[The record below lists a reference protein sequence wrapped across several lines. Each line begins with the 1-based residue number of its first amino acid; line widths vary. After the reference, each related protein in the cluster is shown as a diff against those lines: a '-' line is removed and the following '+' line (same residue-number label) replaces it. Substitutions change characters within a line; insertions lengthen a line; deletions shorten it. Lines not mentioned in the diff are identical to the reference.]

1 MNDTSKSLVS
11 RCDATSCRY
20 NEDMECHAGQ
30 IEVHMVMGEMGAQ
43 MAHCMTFSP
52 EDSEGMTQGMQPSSG
67 ND

>member
-20 NEDMECHAGQ
+20 NEDMQCHAGQ
-30 IEVHMVMGEMGAQ
+30 IEVQMVMGDMGAQ

-52 EDSEGMTQGMQPSSG
+52 EDGADLTQGTQPSSSH
-67 ND
+67 D

>member
-20 NEDMECHAGQ
+20 NEAMECHAGQ
-30 IEVHMVMGEMGAQ
+30 IEVQMVMGEMGAQ

-52 EDSEGMTQGMQPSSG
+52 EDGADMTQGMQANPG
-67 ND
+67 HD